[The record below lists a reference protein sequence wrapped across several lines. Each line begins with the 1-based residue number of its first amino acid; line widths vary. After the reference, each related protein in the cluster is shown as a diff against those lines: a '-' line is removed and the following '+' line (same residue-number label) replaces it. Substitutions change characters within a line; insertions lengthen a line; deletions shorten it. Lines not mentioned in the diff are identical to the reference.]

1 MHSAFST
8 MSPHILEESFARGKP
23 YRALVNADPTILSLH
38 RQFDGLCGDIMNL
51 EMEHVVLA
59 ALLPGGELAQHR
71 KEWSYSGVLED
82 GRDFGNWGYAV
93 IMRHLFCCGL
103 VDHNELGDEK
113 LGDVI
118 EAVLHLGFGIGY
130 REGPLFEYAR
140 LFNDVCLVLEDMQ
153 RWFVSLGYW
162 ETSRDMALILI

>member
-1 MHSAFST
+1 MLST
-8 MSPHILEESFARGKP
+8 MSPHIFEEEIFARGMQ
-23 YRALVNADPTILSLH
+23 YRARVNADPAIWALH
-38 RQFDGLCGDIMNL
+38 RLFDGLCGDIISL
-51 EMEHVVLA
+51 EIRDGVLER
-59 ALLPGGELAQHR
+59 LLPGCDLAKNR
-71 KEWSYSGVLED
+71 KGWSYHGVLEE
-82 GRDFGNWGYAV
+82 GRDFGNSGYAV

-113 LGDVI
+113 LGDVF

-140 LFNDVCLVLEDMQ
+140 LFNDVILVFEVMQ
-153 RWFVSLGYW
+153 RWFGSLGYW